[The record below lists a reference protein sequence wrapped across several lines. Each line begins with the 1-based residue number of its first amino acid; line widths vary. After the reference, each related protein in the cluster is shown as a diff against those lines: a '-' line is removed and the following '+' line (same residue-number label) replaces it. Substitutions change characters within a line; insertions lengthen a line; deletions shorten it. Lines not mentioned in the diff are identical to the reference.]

1 MKALPTESSRLT
13 EESSLLEMD
22 LVQEYLMIPLDIFLK
37 SQHNISSKLEA
48 NRLRARIEANAKI
61 DRDYKKEGDETT

>member
-48 NRLRARIEANAKI
+48 
-61 DRDYKKEGDETT
+61 